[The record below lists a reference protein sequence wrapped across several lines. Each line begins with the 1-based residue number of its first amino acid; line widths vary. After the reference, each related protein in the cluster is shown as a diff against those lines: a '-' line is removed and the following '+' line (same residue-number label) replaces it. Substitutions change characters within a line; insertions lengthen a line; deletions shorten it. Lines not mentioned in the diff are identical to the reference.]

1 MDKKTERSILKLL
14 IWAGVIIL
22 AIMYSEQLWTGIV
35 FLAQVIQP
43 FVIGGAIAF
52 VLNILMR
59 QIEKIPFGKHKMPRG
74 LSIVLT
80 LVVIVGLLTL
90 IGFIVVPQ
98 LGITIR
104 DLGVKIPRFIE
115 KASLKIQEVS
125 ANNPQ
130 VLEWFKELENMEIDW
145 KSILETAIKFIR
157 SGFGNVLSSTVLVA
171 GNIIGGIVNIFI
183 AFVFAIYALL
193 MKEKLI
199 DQYKRILKAYL
210 PENIRVTTE
219 KVLTLLNSNFRNFI
233 SGQCLEAVIL
243 GLMFFI
249 TMTILQFPY
258 ALLVGV
264 LIGFTSLIPIVGGFI
279 GCGISAFFIMVD
291 SPMKAVWFI
300 VIFLV
305 LQQIEGNLIYPK
317 VVGGSVG
324 LPSIWVL
331 TAVSVGGSLMGVL
344 GMLMFIPLVSTGYTL
359 LRENV
364 NKRNALPRKENVD
377 TAESV
382 DVIGMGCLDTTESA
396 TIEDAPTVQN
406 VHAQN
411 GGRQNV
417 KSQPKK
423 SGKAKRRR

>member
-1 MDKKTERSILKLL
+1 MNKKTERSILKLL
-14 IWAGVIIL
+14 IYAGIIIL
-22 AIMYSEQLWTGIV
+22 AIMYSEQLWSGIV

-59 QIEKIPFGKHKMPRG
+59 QIEKIHIGKHKVPRG

-80 LVVIVGLLTL
+80 LVLIAGVLTL

-104 DLGVKIPRFIE
+104 DLGVKIPKFID
-115 KASLKIQEVS
+115 KASVKIQELS

-130 VLEWFKELENMEIDW
+130 VMEWIRNLENMEINW
-145 KSILETAIKFIR
+145 NSILETAIEFVR
-157 SGFGNVLSSTVLVA
+157 SGFGNVLTSTVLVA
-171 GNIIGGIVNIFI
+171 GNIIGGIVNVFI

-199 DQYKRILKAYL
+199 DQYKRILRAYL

-219 KVLTLLNSNFRNFI
+219 KVLTLLNANFRNFI

-243 GLMFFI
+243 GFMFFI
-249 TMTILQFPY
+249 VMTILQFPY

-279 GCGISAFFIMVD
+279 GCGISAFFILVD

-344 GMLMFIPLVSTGYTL
+344 GMLLFIPIVSTGYTL

-364 NKRNALPRKENVD
+364 NKRNAMPIGKRSEPVCNVVSTTVEN
-377 TAESV
+377 
-382 DVIGMGCLDTTESA
+382 TEEKS
-396 TIEDAPTVQN
+396 ETVEEKP
-406 VHAQN
+406 AQN
-411 GGRQNV
+411 PEPAAKKNV
-417 KSQPKK
+417 NSQAGKRSKS
-423 SGKAKRRR
+423 KRRR